1 MDSKEQKEIIYYCR
15 SMFGCFSVDFGKYV
29 RGLITGKIERDIAA
43 NKCSEI
49 YGQIRYFVV

>member
-1 MDSKEQKEIIYYCR
+1 MDSKEQKEIICYR
-15 SMFGCFSVDFGKYV
+15 RIMFGCFSVDFGKYV

>member
-15 SMFGCFSVDFGKYV
+15 IMFGCFSVDFGKYV
-29 RGLITGKIERDIAA
+29 RGLITGKIERHIAT

-49 YGQIRYFVV
+49 CGQIRYFVV